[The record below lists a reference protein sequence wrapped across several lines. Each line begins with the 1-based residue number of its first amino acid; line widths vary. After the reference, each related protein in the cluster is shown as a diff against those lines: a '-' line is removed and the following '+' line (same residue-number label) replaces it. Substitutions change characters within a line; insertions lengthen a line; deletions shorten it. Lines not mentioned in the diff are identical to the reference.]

1 MQMVSMNPTAVT
13 ANRSSADLTIS
24 WSDGH
29 VSLYPFSLLRSAC
42 PCAECRG
49 GHEKMTAEPDPAVFN
64 LPVIDS
70 AATRINHLEAV
81 GSYALTIEW
90 EDGHHFGIY
99 NWPYLRALCPCAE
112 CRQETVNG

>member
-1 MQMVSMNPTAVT
+1 
-13 ANRSSADLTIS
+13 
-24 WSDGH
+24 
-29 VSLYPFSLLRSAC
+29 
-42 PCAECRG
+42 
-49 GHEKMTAEPDPAVFN
+49 MTAEPDPAVFN
-64 LPVIDS
+64 LPVTDS